1 MSNDNP
7 STSCGSCTRF
17 IRALSRLVRRNSVKP
32 SEPKK
37 QYPDNEYHP
46 ENGIENTILK
56 VYQNDAAL
64 KMDKSELEEQFKIVD
79 LNKDGFIDADELK
92 KVMKNLG
99 MKHSDEEISLML
111 QHADFNGSGKIE
123 EEDFMQVM
131 SDYLDSEKEETLD
144 VRDLFDFFDS
154 DKDGFISQQE
164 LQFAIKEVL
173 QDTISAEEIVTMMK
187 LACKKARKSKD
198 AMISFRDFQLLLED
212 VGFTA

>member
-1 MSNDNP
+1 MSEDNP
-7 STSCGSCTRF
+7 PTSCFSCTRF
-17 IRALSRLVRRNSVKP
+17 TRYFSRLVRRNSVKP
-32 SEPKK
+32 DETIK
-37 QYPDNEYHP
+37 HAG
-46 ENGIENTILK
+46 NGTTVLK
-56 VYQNDAAL
+56 VYQNEAAL
-64 KMDKSELEEQFKIVD
+64 KIDKSELEEQFRIVD
-79 LNKDGFIDADELK
+79 LNKDGFIDAEELK

-99 MKHSDEEISLML
+99 MKHSDEEISLMIE
-111 QHADFNGSGKIE
+111 HADINGSGKIE
-123 EEDFMQVM
+123 EDDFMKVM

-173 QDTISAEEIVTMMK
+173 QDSISAVEIETMMK

>member
-1 MSNDNP
+1 MSQDNP
-7 STSCGSCTRF
+7 PTSCFSCTRF
-17 IRALSRLVRRNSVKP
+17 TNTLSRLVRRNSIKP
-32 SEPKK
+32 YETDTSDKH
-37 QYPDNEYHP
+37 NV
-46 ENGIENTILK
+46 NGTTVLK
-56 VYQNDAAL
+56 VYQNEAAL
-64 KMDKSELEEQFKIVD
+64 KMEKSELEEQFRIVD
-79 LNKDGFIDADELK
+79 LNKDGFIDAEELK
-92 KVMKNLG
+92 MVMKNLG
-99 MKHSDEEISLML
+99 MKHSDEEISLMM
-111 QHADFNGSGKIE
+111 QHADINGSGKIE
-123 EEDFMQVM
+123 EDDFMKVM

-173 QDTISAEEIVTMMK
+173 QDSISANEIETMMK